1 MAESRVHNQMFIFLF
16 LNPNIC
22 CGYSMIRKD
31 HLGYVAHADSLHF
44 FWGRGVGGGTNM
56 FLKGYPL
63 EVKTAPKN

>member
-44 FWGRGVGGGTNM
+44 FWGRGVGGGQICS
-56 FLKGYPL
+56 
-63 EVKTAPKN
+63 